1 MPVLPL
7 TTLFVIVAT
16 PPLATPPAEGPPRA
30 EVAVLASTL
39 LFVIA
44 SVLLLPGAPPFPL
57 PLAIPP
63 PLAEVLRFTSLL
75 MTLSVPERL
84 TIPPPPPVGAELS
97 STWLLFSIVV
107 VPVVPTGIALGLP
120 LAIPPPPWAAVF
132 PSTTVSLSVS
142 VASSLKMPPP
152 TVLLPPVISSP
163 LRVRFPLG
171 ASTWKIRNVLE
182 LPANVALL
190 LPFIV
195 MELVMSGRAFA
206 PVRDELLATV
216 KL

>member
-16 PPLATPPAEGPPRA
+16 PPLAMPPAEGPPRA
-30 EVAVLASTL
+30 EVAVLPSTL

-44 SVLLLPGAPPFPL
+44 SVLLLPGAPPLPL

-84 TIPPPPPVGAELS
+84 RIPPPPPVGAELS

-107 VPVVPTGIALGLP
+107 VPAIPTGIIFGIP
-120 LAIPPPPWAAVF
+120 LAIPPPPRAAVF
-132 PSTTVSLSVS
+132 PFTPVSLSAVS
-142 VASSLKMPPP
+142 YTHLTLP
-152 TVLLPPVISSP
+152 TKRI
-163 LRVRFPLG
+163 
-171 ASTWKIRNVLE
+171 
-182 LPANVALL
+182 
-190 LPFIV
+190 
-195 MELVMSGRAFA
+195 
-206 PVRDELLATV
+206 
-216 KL
+216 